1 MGIREILNALRAGIV
16 VIMILSIIN
25 ITLDFVLYG
34 YCTLNFKK
42 QAQEYIYTYNG
53 EPVPEFTIID
63 GELPD

>member
-16 VIMILSIIN
+16 VVMILSILN

-42 QAQEYIYTYNG
+42 QTQEYIAPYNG
-53 EPVPEFTIID
+53 NDVPFEIID
-63 GELPD
+63 GEYPD